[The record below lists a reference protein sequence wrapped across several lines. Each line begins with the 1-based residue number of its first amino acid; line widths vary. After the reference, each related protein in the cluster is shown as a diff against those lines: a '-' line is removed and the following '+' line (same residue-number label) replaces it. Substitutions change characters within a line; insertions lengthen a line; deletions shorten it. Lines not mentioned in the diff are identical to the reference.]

1 MNGFGGPGALTDA
14 VKAAGRRAGYRTK
27 WGGAWNMPSRSG
39 VGADW
44 DSFFRDCKAQSQIPV
59 IPFFFMGDQ
68 GRPNALRN
76 GVKDPYQGGVFKTVK
91 DGLDVL
97 TAIMA
102 KAAGVA
108 PIVAVENESASYN
121 LDDPAP
127 FRAYFDEC
135 AKVVHAAGG
144 KVIFSPGDWSDQAR
158 VRTVFAQQVAS
169 SDYLSVSCVKFAPTH
184 GATAISSSLGPAIGK
199 ALTTLRGAT
208 GKSIAL
214 CDVAVS
220 SYGGAYAPAPPY
232 LGGSGASLENGQA
245 DALRSLAAIQGLEFF
260 CYRDLKDNPT
270 FNTANYGGMA
280 ERSVGVMRADGSRK
294 PAFEV
299 LMAMAPPAVSTP
311 LPTPT
316 APVPRTYTQ
325 AEMDAV
331 QNSLQDAQAATQRL
345 LDEKRAWE
353 DGKRVLE
360 ARNAA
365 LQATVDQVRAAV
377 REQA

>member
-1 MNGFGGPGALTDA
+1 MSGFGGPGALTDA

-27 WGGAWNMPSRSG
+27 WGGSWNLPQRSG

-59 IPFFFMGDQ
+59 ILFFFMGDQ

-76 GVKDPYQGGVFKTVK
+76 GVRDPYQGGVFKTVK
-91 DGLDVL
+91 DGVAVL

-102 KAAGVA
+102 KAKAAGVS

-184 GATAISSSLGPAIGK
+184 GTAAISSSLGPAIGK
-199 ALTTLRGAT
+199 ALATLRGAT
-208 GKSIAL
+208 GKPIAL
-214 CDVAVS
+214 CDVAIS

-232 LGGSGASLENGQA
+232 PGGSGAALEGGQA

-260 CYRDLKDNPT
+260 CYRDLKDNPA
-270 FNTANYGGMA
+270 FNTANYGGAA
-280 ERSVGVMRADGSRK
+280 ELHVGVVRGDGSRK
-294 PAFEV
+294 PAFEA
-299 LMAMAPPAVSTP
+299 LMALAPLAPSPALDP
-311 LPTPT
+311 
-316 APVPRTYTQ
+316 
-325 AEMDAV
+325 
-331 QNSLQDAQAATQRL
+331 LQDAFARLKAAEERQAAA
-345 LDEKRAWE
+345 EARA
-353 DGKRVLE
+353 KALE
-360 ARNAA
+360 AQVQDLAGQLAA
-365 LQATVDQVRAAV
+365 MRLRVDAA
-377 REQA
+377 RKALDAP